1 MDTIGH
7 HYIAEASGCKP
18 DVIGKVEA
26 VERILVRAAEVA
38 GVQVWSISFHRFD
51 PNGVSGVVVI
61 SESHMSL
68 HTWPEVGYVALDIF
82 TCGDTAKP
90 EKAVQWALKE
100 FGATNVHI
108 TEVTRGLE
116 EGDKVFFHS
125 IVTWEEELL
134 RRTVNGQRTLS
145 RSSPRRP
152 VPYRTGRRRADT
164 SGSRRRPPARPK
176 T

>member
-1 MDTIGH
+1 METIGR
-7 HYIAEASGCKP
+7 HYIAEASGCNP

-26 VERILVRAAEVA
+26 VEQVLVRAAEVA
-38 GVQVWSISFHRFD
+38 GVQVWSISFHRFN

-61 SESHMSL
+61 SESHLSV
-68 HTWPEVGYVALDIF
+68 HTWPEDGYVALDIF
-82 TCGDTAKP
+82 TCGESAKP
-90 EKAVQWALKE
+90 EQAVEYALRE

-134 RRTVNGQRTLS
+134 KRTVNGQRE
-145 RSSPRRP
+145 PRRATS
-152 VPYRTGRRRADT
+152 RRRRA
-164 SGSRRRPPARPK
+164 AVKPK
-176 T
+176 P